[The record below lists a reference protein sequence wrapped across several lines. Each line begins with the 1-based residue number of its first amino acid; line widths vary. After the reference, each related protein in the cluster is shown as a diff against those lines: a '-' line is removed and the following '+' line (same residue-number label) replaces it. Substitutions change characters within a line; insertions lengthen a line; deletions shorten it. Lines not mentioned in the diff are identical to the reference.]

1 MSNTPSFNSLL
12 ARIAVVVLLLSPAL
26 AAGAV
31 TLEEILRNTAV
42 APPSRVCFVEER
54 HNTLLREP
62 LVITG
67 YLEYRGDGKLSKVVQ
82 APFKE
87 SFVLDGDT
95 IEVTRDGETRQISLR
110 KGRPMMTMLNGIEAL
125 LAGDIRV
132 LQRVF
137 ETKISGRAD
146 DWTLTLL
153 PESRRMRNRLQR
165 ITVSGNAKTIASIQF
180 ELENDERQLM
190 RIGGRDIDN
199 CGAHS
204 NSAPGSNE

>member
-31 TLEEILRNTAV
+31 ALEEILRNTAV

-95 IEVTRDGETRQISLR
+95 IELTRDGETRQISLR

-137 ETKISGRAD
+137 ETKISGSAD

-165 ITVSGNAKTIASIQF
+165 IIVSGNAKTIASIQF

-190 RIGGRDIDN
+190 RIGDRDIDN